1 MMYAILGG
9 HFFTH
14 PEVANGDWSTWVHQI
29 WMVCQ
34 NLRAHLQTYFIRQE
48 YIRGDDLKPV
58 EIKIKFTLF
67 NMASIHGL
75 SGWGELA
82 HGMKCNSEVLCLS
95 SVTAS
100 VRAEFLLWYLS
111 QSQSVTPA
119 VCEVEVSC
127 LFSLPMAVSALC
139 HAGMESKN
147 RSKWSDISKC
157 HPRSERRVGWCWL
170 LRWFGAA
177 RWEEHMWRLWS
188 LSLRS
193 FAASDGIYIHTANI
207 SISPRASA
215 NDSAC
220 QLSWAASQ
228 FGIVHTGDNQHWSG
242 KLL

>member
-9 HFFTH
+9 GHFLLTQRWQMGIGQHGYAKFGWFARICGHICKRISSGKSTFDVMIWSQLKLKSNS
-14 PEVANGDWSTWVHQI
+14 PYLIWLPYMGWVAEGSS
-29 WMVCQ
+29 
-34 NLRAHLQTYFIRQE
+34 
-48 YIRGDDLKPV
+48 P
-58 EIKIKFTLF
+58 
-67 NMASIHGL
+67 MA
-75 SGWGELA
+75 WNA
-82 HGMKCNSEVLCLS
+82 ARSEVLCLS

-119 VCEVEVSC
+119 VCKVEVSC

-147 RSKWSDISKC
+147 GSKWSDISKC

-177 RWEEHMWRLWS
+177 RWEEHMWRVWS

-193 FAASDGIYIHTANI
+193 FAASDGIYT
-207 SISPRASA
+207 
-215 NDSAC
+215 
-220 QLSWAASQ
+220 
-228 FGIVHTGDNQHWSG
+228 
-242 KLL
+242 LLTFQ